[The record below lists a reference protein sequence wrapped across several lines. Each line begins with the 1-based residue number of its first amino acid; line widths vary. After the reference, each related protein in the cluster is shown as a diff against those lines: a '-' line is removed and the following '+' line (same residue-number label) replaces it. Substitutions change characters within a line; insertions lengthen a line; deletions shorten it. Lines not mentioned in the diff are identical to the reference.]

1 MTVNMITI
9 CDKKIQSDDNNIAN
23 SILDSSAVS
32 RSSTR
37 RKYVYVPN
45 QTVLDEFKELGY
57 DCLNCAEYLMSVY
70 AGMEIDKG
78 DVNSRIVG
86 TTSEIG
92 NTNPGNAKAVN
103 EYGEV
108 IDHAVDPEVGQ
119 AYFICRTNPESV
131 PSDDAAFY
139 HAAFVIAKSVDCN
152 FTLETFHRNDWYFRS
167 YKRPPLKVGTFY
179 DFWVNQSC
187 FKGANVK
194 TVAIELDR

>member
-23 SILDSSAVS
+23 SILDSSDVS

-57 DCLNCAEYLMSVY
+57 DCLNCAEYLMSRY
-70 AGMEIDKG
+70 ANKPFKKG
-78 DVNSRIVG
+78 GVNSRIVG

-131 PSDDAAFY
+131 PSDGAAFY
-139 HAAFVIAKSVDCN
+139 HAAFVIAKSDNCN
-152 FTLETFHRNDWYFRS
+152 YTLETFDNVGWNFSS
-167 YKRPPLKVGTFY
+167 YNRPGWGAETFHKY
-179 DFWVNQSC
+179 WANQSC
-187 FKGANVK
+187 FKDTNVR
-194 TVAIELDR
+194 TVAIELNR

>member
-1 MTVNMITI
+1 MTINMITI
-9 CDKKIQSDDNNIAN
+9 CDKTIQSDDNNIAN

-37 RKYVYVPN
+37 RKYVYTPS
-45 QTVLDEFKELGY
+45 QTVLGEFKELGY

-92 NTNPGNAKAVN
+92 NTNPGNTNAVN

-139 HAAFVIAKSVDCN
+139 HAAFVIAKSDNCN
-152 FTLETFHRNDWYFRS
+152 YTLETFDNVDWNFRS
-167 YKRPPLKVGTFY
+167 YNRPGWGAETFHKY
-179 DFWVNQSC
+179 WANHSC
-187 FKGANVK
+187 FEEQTVK
-194 TVAIELDR
+194 TVAIELIQ